1 MHGSALPSA
10 ASAVSGWLLVALCAT
25 SGTYC
30 LLRARRA
37 GRAARGAAMGEA
49 LMGFGMAVMAAPS
62 GTGPWGPGILLGVF
76 CAAAAHALWLLRGG
90 PGLGHHAHHAVG
102 SLAMAYMAYLG
113 IAAGSGHAHA
123 HGQSAGPPLVT
134 GALLVYFAGYVLL
147 GGARLVAGGGVGPV
161 PVAGGGGRPVPV
173 APAAGAPGELTRACR
188 LTMGIGMLAML
199 LSM

>member
-1 MHGSALPSA
+1 MHESPLPST

-30 LLRARRA
+30 LLRASRA
-37 GRAARGAAMGEA
+37 GRASRGAAAAEA
-49 LMGFGMAVMAAPS
+49 LMGLGMAVMAAPS
-62 GTGPWGPGILLGVF
+62 GVGTWGPRILLGVF
-76 CAAAAHALWLLRGG
+76 CAAAAHALWLLRSG
-90 PGLGHHAHHAVG
+90 PRHAHHAHHAVG

-113 IAAGSGHAHA
+113 LSAGAGHVHG
-123 HGQSAGPPLVT
+123 HGQGAGPPLVT

-147 GGARLVAGGGVGPV
+147 GGARLVAAGGTQAATVGAGPV
-161 PVAGGGGRPVPV
+161 VE
-173 APAAGAPGELTRACR
+173 APGELTRACR

>member
-37 GRAARGAAMGEA
+37 GRAAGGAAMGEA
-49 LMGFGMAVMAAPS
+49 LMGFGMAAMAAPS
-62 GTGPWGPGILLGVF
+62 GIGPWGPAILLGGF
-76 CAAAAHALWLLRGG
+76 CAATAHALWLLRGR
-90 PGLGHHAHHAVG
+90 PRHGHHAHHAVG

-113 IAAGSGHAHA
+113 LSTGAGHAHGPG
-123 HGQSAGPPLVT
+123 HGQGAGLPLVT
-134 GALLVYFAGYVLL
+134 GALLVYFAAYILL
-147 GGARLVAGGGVGPV
+147 GGARLVAAGGAQPVAVGGG
-161 PVAGGGGRPVPV
+161 
-173 APAAGAPGELTRACR
+173 PAADAPSELTRACR

>member
-37 GRAARGAAMGEA
+37 DRAARGPAMGEA
-49 LMGFGMAVMAAPS
+49 LMGFGMAVMATPS
-62 GTGPWGPGILLGVF
+62 GIGPWGPAILLGVF

-90 PGLGHHAHHAVG
+90 PRHGHHAHHAVG
-102 SLAMAYMAYLG
+102 SLAMAYLAYLG
-113 IAAGSGHAHA
+113 LSAGAGHSHGPGSGH
-123 HGQSAGPPLVT
+123 GPGAGLPLVT
-134 GALLVYFAGYVLL
+134 GALLVYFAAYVLL
-147 GGARLVAGGGVGPV
+147 GGARLVAAGGAQPVAVGGG
-161 PVAGGGGRPVPV
+161 
-173 APAAGAPGELTRACR
+173 PAADAPGELTRACR